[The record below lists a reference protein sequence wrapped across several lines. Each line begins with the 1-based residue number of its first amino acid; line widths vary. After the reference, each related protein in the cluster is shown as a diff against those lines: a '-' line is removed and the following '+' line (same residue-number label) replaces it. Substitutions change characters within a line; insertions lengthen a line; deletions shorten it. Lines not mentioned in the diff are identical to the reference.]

1 MGTEG
6 SSESAI
12 TALRRMGK
20 LTGTVEEQVGR
31 TQVEGAGAKEQR
43 EATELMDAQMNSG
56 IGLPLAKMFAEC
68 VRCVATQVYEVLMS
82 CVRCRYFGGSL
93 QMNTVRGEGS
103 DAQLVVKKI
112 GTPRDA

>member
-1 MGTEG
+1 MRRLHLHHISAGGAALVGTEG

-20 LTGTVEEQVGR
+20 LTGTVEEQVGM
-31 TQVEGAGAKEQR
+31 TQVEGSGAEEQR

-68 VRCVATQVYEVLMS
+68 VR
-82 CVRCRYFGGSL
+82 
-93 QMNTVRGEGS
+93 
-103 DAQLVVKKI
+103 
-112 GTPRDA
+112 